1 MAEVRYNASDS
12 LHWERLGDL
21 YPPGMRAGLDPA
33 HAESAICTHEPGL
46 DGSLHLQEYKF
57 LAGASVS
64 LHAHDLPEIIYV
76 IEGSLKLGNRAMMPG
91 SSIYVGEET
100 LYSFAAGDE
109 GCRLLIFMAS
119 GIYKYFDK
127 DSLMKRDAE
136 RRAVVAS

>member
-1 MAEVRYNASDS
+1 MAEVRYNAGDS
-12 LHWERLGDL
+12 LNWERLGDL
-21 YPPGMRAGLDPA
+21 YPPEMRAGLDPA

-57 LAGASVS
+57 LPGASVS

-76 IEGSLKLGNRAMMPG
+76 IEGLLKVGNRMMAPG
-91 SSIYVGEET
+91 SSIYVGAET

-127 DSLMKRDAE
+127 DALKKREAE
-136 RRAVVAS
+136 KRAEAAA